1 LIDADGNAVRILIV
15 GLNFA
20 PEPIGVGKFTG
31 EMAEWFA
38 GRGHEVEVVAALPYY
53 PWWRHAKEY
62 HYRPWVAETREYNC
76 RVIRCPIY
84 VPKNPNGIRRVL
96 HLASFGL
103 SAFPV
108 TFYRALRCK
117 PDVICAVVPTLFS
130 APVSLAAA
138 RLTGAKAWLH
148 VQDLEIEAGHELG
161 ILGRVGLARMA
172 LAFER
177 IVLRRFDLVSA
188 ISQKMLNAIVRKGVD
203 PARTA
208 LFTNWVN
215 LSAIFPLG
223 TPSRYRRELGIAHDR
238 CVVMYSGSMGTK
250 QGLDTVLAAARLLEK
265 DGVQSPLYVFAGE
278 GHARKKLEADAAG
291 LSNVLFMPVVEPELY
306 NEFLNLA
313 DIHLL
318 PQKIEAADLVLPS
331 KLCAMLAVG
340 KPVIATALP
349 DTQVAQ
355 IVAGAGIIVPPDDPA
370 AFAAAI
376 RALAG
381 DPGRRAAMGKTALAT
396 GRDMFGHQLV
406 LSRMES
412 RLAAELNSRVD
423 SRAAI

>member
-1 LIDADGNAVRILIV
+1 MRILIV

-38 GRGHEVEVVAALPYY
+38 SRGHEIEVVTAPPYY
-53 PWWRHAKEY
+53 PWWRRAKEY
-62 HYRPWVAETREYNC
+62 RYQPWVAETHEYNC
-76 RVIRCPIY
+76 RVVRCPIY
-84 VPKNPNGIRRVL
+84 VPRNPNGIRRVL

-103 SAFPV
+103 SAFPA
-108 TFYRALRCK
+108 TLYRALRTK
-117 PDVICAVVPTLFS
+117 PDVVCAIVPTLFS
-130 APVSLAAA
+130 APVSLVAA

-161 ILGRVGLARMA
+161 ILGRIGLAPMA
-172 LAFER
+172 LALER
-177 IVLRRFDLVSA
+177 IVLRRFNLVSA
-188 ISQKMLNAIVRKGVD
+188 ISQKMLDAIVRKGVD
-203 PARTA
+203 PARA
-208 LFTNWVN
+208 PLFTNWVN

-223 TPSRYRRELGIAHDR
+223 LPSRYRRELGIAPER

-250 QGLDTVLAAARLLEK
+250 QGLDIVLAAARLLEK
-265 DGVQSPLYVFAGE
+265 DEPQSPLFVFAGE
-278 GHARKKLEADAAG
+278 GHARKKLETDAAS
-291 LSNVLFMPVVEPELY
+291 LSNVLFMPVMKPELY

-318 PQKIEAADLVLPS
+318 PQKTEAADLVLPS

-340 KPVIATALP
+340 RPVIATTLP

-355 IVAGAGIIVPPDDPA
+355 IIAEAGVIVPPDDPA

-376 RALAG
+376 RELAN
-381 DPGRRAAMGKTALAT
+381 DRARRAAMGKTALAT
-396 GRDMFGHQLV
+396 AREVFGHQLV
-406 LSRMES
+406 LSRMEA
-412 RLAAELNSRVD
+412 RLAREISSRVD
-423 SRAAI
+423 SPAGE